1 MSMLVYEELR
11 TKRDRQIKGLREGLK
26 ELEIYDIVKVT
37 LKCSEPILYIR
48 SVKFRP
54 SNLSVPV
61 EIEETKWKVHDNILI
76 WLEQFISESSDKV
89 AQMFLNFCTSFGVVP
104 LTWVI
109 EINVEFLKPDEG
121 PFPKT
126 AACTKKKIC
135 YSRNLRQF

>member
-37 LKCSEPILYIR
+37 LKCSEPLLYSR

-61 EIEETKWKVHDNILI
+61 EIEETK
-76 WLEQFISESSDKV
+76 
-89 AQMFLNFCTSFGVVP
+89 
-104 LTWVI
+104 
-109 EINVEFLKPDEG
+109 
-121 PFPKT
+121 
-126 AACTKKKIC
+126 
-135 YSRNLRQF
+135 

>member
-1 MSMLVYEELR
+1 MVNLSNFDLKRFKSLR
-11 TKRDRQIKGLREGLK
+11 YMISLK
-26 ELEIYDIVKVT
+26 VI

-48 SVKFRP
+48 RVNFRL
-54 SNLSVPV
+54 SSLSVPA
-61 EIEETKWKVHDNILI
+61 EIEEAKWKVQDNILM

-89 AQMFLNFCTSFGVVP
+89 AQMFLKFCASFSVVP
-104 LTWVI
+104 LTEVI

-135 YSRNLRQF
+135 YLQNLRQF